1 MDAVLFAAATLA
13 PLLVI
18 LVVVH
23 ELGHFA
29 TARAMG
35 VKVLEFGVGFPPRAF
50 GLYAGRTPVRLYAG
64 TQYHNLAG
72 AAELR
77 PGQRVLLYSAE
88 AAAPIAGATAGMG
101 GGTPGIGGGTPGIGG
116 GTPGIDG
123 GVVGMD
129 SGATG
134 MGGGADAGASRRRNP
149 AEGELVARIIEAKPR
164 RGGYSS
170 ENEAAAR
177 QSALL
182 RHEGIVRE
190 VRGDSIVLADMLYSF
205 NWLPLGGFVRLAGES
220 DPAVPRSLAAKGAG
234 TRLLVLAAG
243 PLMNVV
249 LPVAVLMVLFMVPR
263 EAVVGRLAVDA
274 VLPETAA
281 AAAQLQPGDIIVEA
295 NGDAMERGADFAR
308 AINLN
313 GGAPMTLLVE
323 RAGQPQRLSLEPR
336 FDNEAS
342 RWMAGVRLELLDQ
355 RTVREAQPFWE
366 AIPNGFVS
374 VWELLV
380 LLRQN
385 LAGAF
390 SQGSG
395 PQLSGPIGIAQ
406 ATGELTRQDGLNGW
420 LSVGILLSI
429 NLAILNLLP
438 FPMLDGGR
446 IVFVVIE
453 WVRRGKR
460 ISPEKEG
467 LVHLIG
473 LVALLGLIAA
483 VSANDIAR
491 ILAN

>member
-64 TQYHNLAG
+64 TQFHNLAG
-72 AAELR
+72 PAELR

-88 AAAPIAGATAGMG
+88 AAAPIAGAAAGMG
-101 GGTPGIGGGTPGIGG
+101 GGVPGMGGGIPGMDGGVPGTGG
-116 GTPGIDG
+116 GVPGIDG
-123 GVVGMD
+123 APGMD
-129 SGATG
+129 AS
-134 MGGGADAGASRRRNP
+134 AGPGRGRRP

-177 QSALL
+177 SSALL

-281 AAAQLQPGDIIVEA
+281 AAAQLQPGDIIIEA
-295 NGDAMERGADFAR
+295 NGDIMERGADFAR

-336 FDNEAS
+336 FDNDAS
-342 RWMAGVRLELLDQ
+342 RWMAGVRLELQDR

>member
-72 AAELR
+72 PAELR

-88 AAAPIAGATAGMG
+88 EAAPIAGATAGMG
-101 GGTPGIGGGTPGIGG
+101 GGITGMDGGTPG
-116 GTPGIDG
+116 
-123 GVVGMD
+123 
-129 SGATG
+129 
-134 MGGGADAGASRRRNP
+134 MGGGIAGMGDSASATAGPGRGRRP

-177 QSALL
+177 SSALL

-190 VRGDSIVLADMLYSF
+190 VRDDSIVLADMLYSF

-281 AAAQLQPGDIIVEA
+281 AAAQLQPGDIIIEA
-295 NGDAMERGADFAR
+295 NGDPMERGADFAR

-336 FDNEAS
+336 FDNDAS
-342 RWMAGVRLELLDQ
+342 RWMAGVRLELQDR

>member
-72 AAELR
+72 PGELR

-88 AAAPIAGATAGMG
+88 AAAPIAGASAGMG
-101 GGTPGIGGGTPGIGG
+101 GGTPRIGG

-123 GVVGMD
+123 GTPGISSGVAGID
-129 SGATG
+129 SGVPRMVG
-134 MGGGADAGASRRRNP
+134 NADAGASHRRNP

-323 RAGQPQRLSLEPR
+323 RAGQPQRLSLAPR

-342 RWMAGVRLELLDQ
+342 RWMAGVRLELQDR

-491 ILAN
+491 IIAN